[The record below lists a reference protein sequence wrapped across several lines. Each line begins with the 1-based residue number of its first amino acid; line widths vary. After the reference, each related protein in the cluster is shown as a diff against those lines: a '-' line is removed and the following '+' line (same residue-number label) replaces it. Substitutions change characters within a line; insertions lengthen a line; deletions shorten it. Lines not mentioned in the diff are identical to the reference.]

1 MLSATQKV
9 VAQKM
14 FKLKVLE
21 CKGLAFQDLF
31 ERVMEKSE
39 PEFRKVKPYGPEG
52 DQKNDGFIPS
62 RGIYFQVYAPEKP
75 EEKDAAAAKKI
86 SGDFEG
92 LVAYW
97 NGKFVV
103 KEFYFVF
110 NDEYR
115 GKSSLLYAALAELRE
130 KNKDIDCKIFY
141 CEDLQR
147 AFLSLSDQDLIEI
160 IGFLP
165 EDNNSDVVD
174 MGVLTEIVSYLLKNE
189 KEVDYDGSL
198 TVPDFGEKIQF
209 NGLSE
214 AVAGLLT
221 SASYQAFVLDQFF
234 EQNPGSKDVL
244 QRIFTN
250 LYQTSLAEIHTS
262 DRDRNDL
269 VFFKILEKAKGS
281 KSKRVQEAVLALMA
295 CYFETCDIFE
305 EPAK

>member
-31 ERVMEKSE
+31 ERVMEKAE
-39 PEFRKVKPYGPEG
+39 PEFRKVKPYGKEG
-52 DQKNDGFIPS
+52 DKKNDGFVPS
-62 RGIYFQVYAPEKP
+62 RGAYYQVYAPEKP
-75 EEKDAAAAKKI
+75 NEKDAAAAKKMV
-86 SGDFEG
+86 GDFEG
-92 LVAYW
+92 LVSYW
-97 NGKFVV
+97 DGKFEV
-103 KEFYFVF
+103 KEFSFVF

-115 GKSSLLYAALAELRE
+115 GKSSLLYAALAEIRE
-130 KNKDIDCKIFY
+130 RYKHIDCKVFY

-165 EDNNSDVVD
+165 EDNSSDVVD
-174 MGVLTEIVSYLLKNE
+174 AGVLADVVYYLIENE
-189 KEVDYDGSL
+189 KAVDYDGSL
-198 TVPDFGEKIQF
+198 TVPDFGEKIEF
-209 NGLSE
+209 NSLSE

-221 SASYQAFVLDQFF
+221 SASYQAFVLDKFF
-234 EQNPGSKDVL
+234 EQNQGSKDML
-244 QRIFTN
+244 QRVFTN
-250 LYQTSLAEIHTS
+250 LYQTILSEIDDVDEDKS
-262 DRDRNDL
+262 DL
-269 VFFKILEKAKGS
+269 VFFKVLEKAKGY

-305 EPAK
+305 EPIK